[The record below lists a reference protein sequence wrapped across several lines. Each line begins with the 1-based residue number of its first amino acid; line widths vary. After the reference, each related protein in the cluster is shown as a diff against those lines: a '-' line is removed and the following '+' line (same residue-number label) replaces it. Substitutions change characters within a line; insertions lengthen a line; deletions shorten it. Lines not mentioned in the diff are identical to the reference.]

1 MAASIIA
8 IGNPGSG
15 KSTVLNCLAGEVL
28 FKSGMSIGDGLTY
41 QLDERENARGRF
53 YDTPGL
59 ADDTHREAA
68 AKAIS
73 TALRKGG
80 YFRVLFFIM
89 ANDGRVVKQ
98 DITTLRLVLDAAP
111 EIGNHYG
118 IVINKQP
125 DNVAK
130 ALRDPSNE
138 SVFLTKLFNGIP
150 ENQRCA
156 KSNIAYLPFK
166 SEFQAADNKL
176 LDLKDLTTI
185 KGELFRDFIYDQVPR
200 IGLTVD
206 KAGDIAIHEFEQMTR
221 KLETLQAQMEQDRKI
236 FQKQQN
242 LLMDQLKRAEEEK
255 KEYQRRDKEL
265 HAKQMAMLQ
274 RQIDQRDKEFR
285 VAKEDADR
293 RARFQADQAKML
305 LEQQRQQLQ
314 AQQSY
319 REKEQQAALEAAKFQ
334 ANQTKLLLEQQ
345 KQQFQAQRSH
355 GEKELQAAR
364 LEINQVQNQL
374 SALAIAQQ
382 KPEKRGGV
390 LRSVPIVKDVLN
402 FWIGK

>member
-28 FKSGMSIGDGLTY
+28 FKSGMSLGDGLTY

-80 YFRVLFFIM
+80 YFRILFFIM

-130 ALRDPSNE
+130 ALRDPKQE
-138 SVFLTKLFNGIP
+138 SGFLTKLFNGIP

-176 LDLKDLTTI
+176 LDLNDLTTI
-185 KGELFRDFIYDQVPR
+185 KGESFRDFIYGQVPR

-206 KAGDIAIHEFEQMTR
+206 KAGDIAIHEFEQMTK
-221 KLETLQAQMEQDRKI
+221 KLETLQAQMEQDRQI

-265 HAKQMAMLQ
+265 HAKQMDLLQ
-274 RQIDQRDKEFR
+274 RQIDQRDKEVR
-285 VAKEDADR
+285 AAREDADR
-293 RARFQADQAKML
+293 RAKFQADQTKML
-305 LEQQRQQLQ
+305 LEQQRQQFQ

-319 REKEQQAALEAAKFQ
+319 REKEQQAALK
-334 ANQTKLLLEQQ
+334 QQ
-345 KQQFQAQRSH
+345 RQQFQAQQSH
-355 GEKELQAAR
+355 REKEHQAAK
-364 LEINQVQNQL
+364 LQMNQMQNQL
-374 SALAIAQQ
+374 SALAIAQP
-382 KPEKRGGV
+382 KPEKKKGM
-390 LRSVPIVKDVLN
+390 LRKIPLVKDVVN
-402 FWIGK
+402 FWI